1 MEKIAVFV
9 NDAEHARH
17 IVRPMLDGAAPAH
30 WVIVAVPP
38 TLTRHIGRWVS
49 NSARQ
54 QWLTRWSDELFARIE
69 ALLRE
74 VPGSKIEKILV
85 KKRPLPDVAARLRA
99 RLGPVRLLDARR
111 PRVGVAEAPLNHGQ
125 PGEEC
130 ASWAYPAAATAGLS
144 VMLTL
149 VD

>member
-9 NDAEHARH
+9 NDAEHALH
-17 IVRPMLDGAAPAH
+17 VVRPMLAGAAPAH

-54 QWLTRWSDELFARIE
+54 QWLTRWSEELFAQIE
-69 ALLRE
+69 AALRE
-74 VPGSKIEKILV
+74 VPGSTIEKIFV
-85 KKRPLPDVAARLRA
+85 KKRPLPEVAGRLRA
-99 RLGPVRLLDARR
+99 RLGAVRLLDARR
-111 PRVGVAEAPLNHGQ
+111 PRVGAAEAPIDAGQ
-125 PGEEC
+125 AGDER
-130 ASWAYPAAATAGLS
+130 ASWAYPAAAAAGLS
-144 VMLTL
+144 VVLTL